1 LENGQIVT
9 SFYCFQNEILTPF
22 WRFGFYQISGLGII
36 WLLLYDL
43 WRIIM
48 QITLQT
54 IDRVTDAIR
63 AKIKS
68 PPSIGLILGT
78 GLGNLAEAVENPV
91 IIPYTELPDWPAS
104 TVMGHAGRLVIGKLE
119 NQPVFVMQGRIHYY
133 EGYTMQQ
140 VTLPVRVMQR
150 LGIEILVVTN
160 AAGAINPDYAP
171 GDVMLITDNLNL
183 AGMSG
188 LNPLIGPNLEE
199 FGPRFPDMSQAY
211 DRQLCDL
218 ARRVARQAGLLLR
231 EGVYAGLSG
240 PSFESPADLRFLK
253 IAGADA
259 VGMSTVSEVIVARHG
274 GTRVLGFSGISN
286 KANLDGDTITSHEEV
301 LEAGRILVPKLEIL
315 IRGLLKSF

>member
-1 LENGQIVT
+1 M
-9 SFYCFQNEILTPF
+9 
-22 WRFGFYQISGLGII
+22 QISLE
-36 WLLLYDL
+36 
-43 WRIIM
+43 M
-48 QITLQT
+48 
-54 IDRVTDAIR
+54 IDRITQNIQ
-63 AKIKS
+63 AKIKIQ
-68 PPSIGLILGT
+68 PLIGIILGT
-78 GLGNLAEAVENPV
+78 GLGGLAQAIKNATTV
-91 IIPYTELPDWPAS
+91 PYGEITDWPLS
-104 TVMGHAGRLVIGKLE
+104 TVMGHTGQLVIGTLE
-119 NQPVFVMQGRIHYY
+119 DQPVLAMQGRIHYY

-150 LGIEILVVTN
+150 LGIKILVVTN
-160 AAGAINPDYAP
+160 AAGAIQPDFVP

-188 LNPLIGPNLEE
+188 LNPLVGPNLDE

-218 ARRVARQAGLLLR
+218 ARKVARESNLLLR

-240 PSFESPADLRFLK
+240 PSFESPADLRFLR

-286 KANLDGDTITSHEEV
+286 KANLDGNSTTSHEEV
-301 LEAGRILVPKLEIL
+301 LGSGRLIVPKLETL
-315 IRGLLKSF
+315 IRGVLRSL